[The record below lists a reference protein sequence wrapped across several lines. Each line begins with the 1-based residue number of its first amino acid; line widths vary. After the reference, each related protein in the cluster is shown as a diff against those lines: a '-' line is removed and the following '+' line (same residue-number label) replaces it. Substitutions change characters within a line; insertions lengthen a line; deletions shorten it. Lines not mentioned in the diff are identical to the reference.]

1 MWLEKARAGCSLWS
15 STAESDVFEGWQ
27 DGYTRLADPVMHKRR
42 IALDKAARRVVIEDT
57 LKMTGEHDVE
67 LFFHCG
73 EKCRIDP
80 LPDGY
85 ALRQEARVLT
95 IRLPHLKDGSSCV
108 YHGSSAPI
116 SGWISRRFD
125 DKQPSPTIAWRARL
139 KGEVV
144 LRSEIIC

>member
-1 MWLEKARAGCSLWS
+1 
-15 STAESDVFEGWQ
+15 
-27 DGYTRLADPVMHKRR
+27 MHQRR
-42 IALDKAARRVVIEDT
+42 IALDKAARQVAIEDT
-57 LKMTGEHDVE
+57 LKMAGEHDIE

-73 EKCRIDP
+73 ERCRIDP
-80 LPDGY
+80 LTDGY
-85 ALRQEARVLT
+85 AVRQEARTLI
-95 IRLPHLKDGSSCV
+95 IRLPHFKGSRSCV

-116 SGWISRRFD
+116 SGWVSRRFD